1 MSVGKDYPHKKGEI
15 SKSVLT
21 SKLKMIAKKFR
32 EAVDSGRKSGHGR
45 VVLLYFDLCKGIWGG
60 SPATSTI
67 VEGIETT
74 EINDGSSVSRESPN
88 SNDDTQSNSPVELEI
103 EDDGGISTDSTST
116 SSTSTCKDQIN
127 QRKERSPQ

>member
-1 MSVGKDYPHKKGEI
+1 
-15 SKSVLT
+15 
-21 SKLKMIAKKFR
+21 MIAKKFR

-60 SPATSTI
+60 SPAISTI